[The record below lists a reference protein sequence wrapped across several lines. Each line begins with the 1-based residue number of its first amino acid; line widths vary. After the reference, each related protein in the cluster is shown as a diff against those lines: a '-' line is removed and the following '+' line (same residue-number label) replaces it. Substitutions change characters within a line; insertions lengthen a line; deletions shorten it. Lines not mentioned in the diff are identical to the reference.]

1 MLDVVVL
8 LTITS
13 NLSSLIHQRKIN
25 NNYFGKSPEMMNGN
39 KQCCGRIEIIDRRV
53 HYVSK
58 EICQLK
64 LVYGASKWKHNI
76 SRIYKF

>member
-25 NNYFGKSPEMMNGN
+25 NNYFGKSPEMMNGIMVIVLAS
-39 KQCCGRIEIIDRRV
+39 CTVDRG
-53 HYVSK
+53 
-58 EICQLK
+58 L
-64 LVYGASKWKHNI
+64 
-76 SRIYKF
+76 